1 MSYVFHWGDQLN
13 WMPLVFLLIVSIMVL
28 LMRMLTVWFYT
39 RKPMVPTI
47 ISNFY
52 FLSGCGLIIV
62 TIWGLINTA
71 WWMLPLGILSWYLA
85 HSPFRKEMES
95 WAQDKKL
102 SMDQEDNKNTSNF
115 RPKVGL
121 EWEDVQHVEDGG
133 SKQLAK
139 IQDGTFIFLS
149 VGLLTAKVFTALKRQ
164 SISDFHE
171 VKSFMILERESLSRF
186 SEQEL
191 QELAQGLNKGL
202 NKQLHKENEVILE
215 HMRAL
220 IKSPRTV
227 QELADTLMSSNCPV
241 SI

>member
-13 WMPLVFLLIVSIMVL
+13 WMPLVFLVIISIMVL
-28 LMRMLTVWFYT
+28 LMRLILVWFYT
-39 RKPMVPTI
+39 RKSVVPNVV
-47 ISNFY
+47 SNVY

-85 HSPFRKEMES
+85 HRPFREEMDS

-115 RPKVGL
+115 RPKAGL

-133 SKQLAK
+133 SKQLAR
-139 IQDGTFIFLS
+139 IHDGTFIFLS
-149 VGLLTAKVFTALKRQ
+149 VGLLTAKVFTALKFQ
-164 SISDFHE
+164 SISDFQE
-171 VKSFMILERESLSRF
+171 VKSFMILERECLSRF
-186 SEQEL
+186 SEKEL
-191 QELAQGLNKGL
+191 QELSQGLNEEL
-202 NKQLHKENEVILE
+202 NNQLHKENIVILE
-215 HMRAL
+215 RMRAL
-220 IKSPRTV
+220 IKSPSTA
-227 QELADTLMSSNCPV
+227 QELADTLMNSDCPV